1 MVKGRKTAWFVG
13 LMLVVAACGGDSPA
27 EQLLESQEGVDDVDL
42 DGDNLS
48 FTVTDDDGNTVS
60 VSGDEDSLTIT
71 DEDGDSV
78 AVFGGGD
85 IPDDFPIPTPPGF
98 DVQSVVETP
107 GGSIVILEYASDDYS
122 YEELVA
128 FYDDF
133 SGGDGITI
141 TGKLVSEAT
150 PMSVSWFLQLGDAQ
164 YTIGVHD
171 VIDSVLLVQLTAS
184 GSE

>member
-1 MVKGRKTAWFVG
+1 MVKGRKTAWLVG
-13 LMLVVAACGGDSPA
+13 LMLVVTGCGGDSPA
-27 EQLLESQEGVDDVDL
+27 EQLLEAQEGVDNVDL
-42 DGDNLS
+42 DGDSLS

-71 DEDGDSV
+71 AEDGDFV
-78 AVFGGGD
+78 GVFGGGD

-107 GGSIVILEYASDDYS
+107 GGSIVILEYAVDDYS

-133 SGGDGITI
+133 SSGDGITV
-141 TGKLVSEAT
+141 TGKLVSEAV
-150 PMSVSWFLQLGDAQ
+150 PASVSWFLQLDDAQ
-164 YTIGVHD
+164 YNISVHD
-171 VIDSVLLVQLTAS
+171 VIDSALLVQLSVS
-184 GSE
+184 GTE